1 MKNKTFKTLDEQIK
15 ILEAKNLV
23 IDDYDY
29 VKNIL
34 LRENYFFVSGYR
46 HLFVKSPIEKNYIEN
61 TNFRELYAMF
71 YFDRQLRNILF
82 KNILIVENNIKSIL
96 SYIMSKNHGFK
107 EQNYLNPNNFVKD
120 SKRNKQVNDLLKKMH
135 RQIRVN
141 GKQHA
146 ATSHYIN
153 NYGYIPL
160 WVVVKVLSFGI
171 VGELYTIL
179 KIEDQEEIA
188 DVFNVTVSDLLD
200 FLPILANYRNLCA
213 HEDILFENKTQRMI
227 DNTIYHSLLEIDKTD
242 GEYIYGKNDLFALI
256 IIMKQLLKHNEFNDM
271 MLEIEHN
278 LENLDYN
285 LKVIPLEKVL
295 DRMGFPINW
304 KELRTIRKEVEDEN

>member
-1 MKNKTFKTLDEQIK
+1 MKNKTFKTLDEQIA
-15 ILEAKNLV
+15 ILKAKNV
-23 IDDYDY
+23 VVDDYDY
-29 VKNIL
+29 VKDIV
-34 LRENYFFVSGYR
+34 LRENYFFISGYR
-46 HLFVKSPIEKNYIEN
+46 HLFVKSVIEKNYIEN

-107 EQNYLNPNNFVKD
+107 EQNYLNPNNFIKD
-120 SKRNKQVNDLLKKMH
+120 SRRNKQVNDLLKKMH

-141 GKQHA
+141 GKQHT

-179 KIEDQEEIA
+179 KAEDQKEIA
-188 DVFNVTVSDLLD
+188 DVFKVSVDNMLD

-213 HEDILFENKTQRMI
+213 HEDICYEHRTQKEIANNRF
-227 DNTIYHSLLEIDKTD
+227 HELLDIPKMD
-242 GEYIYGKNDLFALI
+242 GEYIYGKNDLFSLVLI
-256 IIMKQLLKHNEFNDM
+256 LKHLLSHDDFTLMLNEMSF
-271 MLEIEHN
+271 EID
-278 LENLDYN
+278 LLAGR
-285 LKVIPLEKVL
+285 LKVINITKVL
-295 DRMGFPINW
+295 DKMGFPLNYQ
-304 KELRTIRKEVEDEN
+304 ELARMN